1 MDGPYRPFQLIG
13 GRSPCDPEGPQQH
26 QLECSR
32 TYRFSRALVC
42 RACIGVAHDE
52 RYGGQAVHVECTSNR
67 WTEIDHSAAKGVD
80 GACLVEHG
88 RAAESVAAPQ
98 EETPRKTWAR
108 LRRWLAAVSM
118 GRADT
123 VITDDLAR

>member
-13 GRSPCDPEGPQQH
+13 GRPPCNPEGPQQH

-67 WTEIDHSAAKGVD
+67 WTEIDHSAAKGGD

-88 RAAESVAAPQ
+88 RAAEWRQRHGRKRLEKHEQGCAAGS
-98 EETPRKTWAR
+98 
-108 LRRWLAAVSM
+108 AAVSM

-123 VITDDLAR
+123 VMNR